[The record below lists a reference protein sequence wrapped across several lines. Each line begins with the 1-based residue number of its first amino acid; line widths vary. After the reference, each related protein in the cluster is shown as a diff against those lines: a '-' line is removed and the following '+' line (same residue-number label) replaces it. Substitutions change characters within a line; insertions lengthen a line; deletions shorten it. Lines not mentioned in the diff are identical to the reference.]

1 MNLQLL
7 VIFVDICSD
16 KALTVRQFATTFV
29 NDHAYPIIF
38 VDRITES
45 VQQQID
51 NFHDL
56 RPQLKEAGLF
66 ESTTIIN
73 LSIRIGDILLKDQFL
88 WDVLSPHVCP
98 ETFAESLVKDLDI
111 PSAFAPLIAFH
122 IHEQALEHTR
132 VTATAIQKSRS
143 SKREINLGPQVF
155 GDEVVRDAVDAEAW
169 GPVIVPLISEQEKEK
184 VDQSLD
190 REHRLKK
197 RQAESTNSVIPRKS
211 QRF

>member
-73 LSIRIGDILLKDQFL
+73 VRACAPANHNRFAHRFLFGCLQLSIRIGDILLKDQFL

-132 VTATAIQKSRS
+132 VTATAIR
-143 SKREINLGPQVF
+143 N
-155 GDEVVRDAVDAEAW
+155 RDLTLVYF
-169 GPVIVPLISEQEKEK
+169 PLIFCFKTGCACATQM
-184 VDQSLD
+184 
-190 REHRLKK
+190 
-197 RQAESTNSVIPRKS
+197 
-211 QRF
+211 